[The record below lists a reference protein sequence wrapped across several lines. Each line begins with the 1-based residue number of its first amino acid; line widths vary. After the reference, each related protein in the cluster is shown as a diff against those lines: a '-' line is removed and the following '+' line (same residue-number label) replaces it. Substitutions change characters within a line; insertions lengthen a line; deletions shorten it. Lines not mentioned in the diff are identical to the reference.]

1 MILLGLNANEVC
13 HAFHTILKKRADGI
27 ENMRNR
33 AARKLN
39 GGHWRRSSVESIS
52 GAEKIAWTSVRRL
65 ERLCSKLR
73 P

>member
-33 AARKLN
+33 AAPKLN
-39 GGHWRRSSVESIS
+39 RGHLAAPWYQPVAPTR
-52 GAEKIAWTSVRRL
+52 
-65 ERLCSKLR
+65 
-73 P
+73 